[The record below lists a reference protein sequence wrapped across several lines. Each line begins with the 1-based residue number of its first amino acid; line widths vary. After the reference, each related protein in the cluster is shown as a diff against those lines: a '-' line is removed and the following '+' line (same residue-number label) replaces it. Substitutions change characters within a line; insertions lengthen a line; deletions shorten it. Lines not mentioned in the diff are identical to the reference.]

1 MVLVL
6 MLLSVATLL
15 PRTVHAQSDEIQ
27 VYDAGL
33 ADPGKFNLTW
43 HNNYTFEGHS
53 ETRHALN
60 GVTEWAYG
68 VNDWWELGLYLPLY
82 TVRDGN
88 VAGDGFKLRTLFAAP
103 HAAERHFFYGLG
115 IELSYNARRWD
126 STRITSEFR
135 PILGW
140 HVGQWDVIF
149 NPILD
154 TAYDGF
160 GKLVFAPSARIAYN
174 RSKHWGFAL
183 EEYADFGPLNDLAR
197 GNEQSQ
203 QLFGVVDYTGGTVEI
218 EAGLGRGLT
227 NAADRL
233 VFKLIVSRDLN

>member
-1 MVLVL
+1 MILVL

-15 PRTVHAQSDEIQ
+15 PQVVHAQSDEIQ

-43 HNNYTFEGHS
+43 HNNYTFEGHND
-53 ETRHALN
+53 TRHALN

-68 VNDWWELGLYLPLY
+68 VNNWWELGLYLPLY
-82 TVRDGN
+82 TVRDGS
-88 VAGDGFKLRTLFAAP
+88 VAGDGFKLRTLFASP

-135 PILGW
+135 PIVGW
-140 HVGQWDVIF
+140 HVGQWDLIF

-160 GKLVFAPSARIAYN
+160 GKLVFAPSTRIAYT
-174 RSKHWGFAL
+174 RSKQWAFAL

-197 GNEQSQ
+197 GNEQSH
-203 QLFGVVDYTGGTVEI
+203 QLFGVVDYTGSAFEI

-227 NAADRL
+227 NPADRL